1 MTIAAMPV
9 EPMTGTPRH
18 GAYDVVI
25 VGGAMM
31 GSSAAWFLSASPD
44 FQGRVLVVERD
55 PDYAQASS
63 ALSASCIR
71 HQFSNA
77 VNVRMSMF
85 GTEFIRS
92 FREKLGGDPEIPEIV
107 LKETGYLFLATA
119 AGAPVLR
126 ENHAVQ
132 AACGAATMLMTP
144 DEIAARFPFYNLDGI
159 ALGSF
164 NPVGEGWFDGFT
176 MMQWWRRKARENGVE
191 YVVGEVVAMTRK
203 GGRVESVTLASGA
216 TVACGTVVNASGP
229 YGGRTARMAGLHLPV
244 EPRKRCLF
252 VFDCRTPLGQ
262 PLPLTVD
269 PSGVHCRSEGEFFL
283 CGTVPK
289 DDSPPEH
296 DDFEVD
302 YSEFEDEVWPVIAN
316 RVPAFE
322 AVKLVR
328 AWAGHYDYN
337 ALDQNGVVGPHPEVG
352 NFLFANGFS
361 GHGLQQAA
369 AVGRAIGG
377 LVAHGGYR
385 TLDLSELAYD
395 RVLTGTPFREQ
406 AII

>member
-1 MTIAAMPV
+1 MSAAPA
-9 EPMTGTPRH
+9 H
-18 GAYDVVI
+18 GSYDVVI
-25 VGGAMM
+25 VGGAIM
-31 GSSAAWFLSASPD
+31 GSSAAWFLSANPD
-44 FQGRVLVVERD
+44 FGGRVLVVERD
-55 PDYAQASS
+55 PSYRTAAS

-92 FREKLGGDPEIPEIV
+92 FRQRLGGDPEIPEIV
-107 LKETGYLFLATA
+107 LKEFGYLFLAPA
-119 AGAPVLR
+119 AGAPALR
-126 ENHAVQ
+126 ENQAVQ
-132 AACGAATMLMTP
+132 AGCGAATMLMTP
-144 DEIAARFPFYNLDGI
+144 DQIAARFPFYNLDGI

-191 YVVGEVVAMTRK
+191 YVAGEVVAMTRNAN
-203 GGRVESVTLASGA
+203 RVESVTLAGGA

-229 YGGRTARMAGLHLPV
+229 YGGRTARMAGLELPV

-252 VFDCRTPLGQ
+252 VFDCRTKLGQ

-269 PSGVHCRSEGEFFL
+269 PSGVHFRSEGAL
-283 CGTVPK
+283 YLAGAVPR

-302 YSEFEDEVWPVIAN
+302 YAEFEDQVWPVLAN

-322 AVKLVR
+322 AIGLVR

-369 AVGRAIGG
+369 AVGRAIGE
-377 LVAHGGYR
+377 LVAYGGYR

-395 RVLTGTPFREQ
+395 RVLTGVPLREQ

>member
-1 MTIAAMPV
+1 
-9 EPMTGTPRH
+9 
-18 GAYDVVI
+18 
-25 VGGAMM
+25 
-31 GSSAAWFLSASPD
+31 
-44 FQGRVLVVERD
+44 VLVVERD
-55 PDYAQASS
+55 PAYTQASS

-85 GTEFIRS
+85 ATGFIHG
-92 FREKLGGDPEIPEIV
+92 FREALGGDPEIPEIA
-107 LKETGYLFLATA
+107 LKEIGYMFLATA
-119 AGAPVLR
+119 AGVPVLR
-126 ENHAVQ
+126 ANQAVQ
-132 AACGAATMLMTP
+132 AECGAATMLMKP
-144 DEIAARFPFYNLDGI
+144 DEIAARFPFYNLDDI

-176 MMQWWRRKARENGVE
+176 MLQWWRKKARENGVE
-191 YVVGEVVAMTRK
+191 YISNEVVAMTRNAN
-203 GGRVESVTLASGA
+203 RIESVTLASGE

-229 YGGRTARMAGLHLPV
+229 RGGLTAAMAGLHLPV

-252 VFDCRTPLGQ
+252 VFDCRETLGQ
-262 PLPLTVD
+262 PLPLTID
-269 PSGVHCRSEGEFFL
+269 PTGVHCRSEGEFYL
-283 CGTVPK
+283 AGTVPM
-289 DDSPPEH
+289 DDTPPDH

-302 YSEFEDEVWPVIAN
+302 YSQFEDEVWPVLAN

-322 AVKLVR
+322 AIKLVR

-337 ALDQNGVVGPHPEVG
+337 ALDQNGVVGSHPEVG
-352 NFLFANGFS
+352 NFLFSNGFS

-369 AVGRAIGG
+369 AAGRAVSE
-377 LVAHGGYR
+377 LVAYGGYR
-385 TLDLSELAYD
+385 TLDLSELAYN

>member
-1 MTIAAMPV
+1 MIAA
-9 EPMTGTPRH
+9 PRH
-18 GAYDVVI
+18 GTYDVVI

-31 GSSAAWFLSASPD
+31 GSSAAWFLSADPD
-44 FQGRVLVVERD
+44 FTGRVLVVERD
-55 PDYAQASS
+55 PGYAQASS

-92 FREKLGGDPEIPEIV
+92 FRERLGGGPEIPEIT
-107 LKETGYLFLATA
+107 LNEFGYLFLATA

-126 ENHAVQ
+126 ANQAVQ
-132 AACGAATMLMTP
+132 AGCGAATVLLTP
-144 DEIAARFPFYNLDGI
+144 DQIAARFAFYNLDGI

-164 NPVGEGWFDGFT
+164 NPSGEGWFDGFT

-191 YVVGEVVAMTRK
+191 YVAGEVVGMTRK
-203 GGRVESVTLASGA
+203 GGRVESVTLAGGE
-216 TVACGTVVNASGP
+216 TVACGTVVNAAGP
-229 YGGRTARMAGLHLPV
+229 YGGRVARMAGLDLTV

-252 VFDCRTPLGQ
+252 VFDCRAHLGQ
-262 PLPLTVD
+262 PMPLTID
-269 PSGVHCRSEGEFFL
+269 PSGVHCRSEGEFYL
-283 CGTVPK
+283 AGTVPK

-302 YSEFEDEVWPVIAN
+302 YSEFDDEVWPVLAN

-322 AVKLVR
+322 AIRLVR

-369 AVGRAIGG
+369 AVGRAIGE

>member
-1 MTIAAMPV
+1 MTLAAMSA
-9 EPMTGTPRH
+9 TPAH

-25 VGGAMM
+25 VGGAIM
-31 GSSAAWFLSASPD
+31 GSAAAWFLSANPD

-55 PDYAQASS
+55 PNYAQAAS

-85 GTEFIRS
+85 GTGFIRS
-92 FREKLGGDPEIPEIV
+92 FREALGGDPEIPEIV

-144 DEIAARFPFYNLDGI
+144 GEIAARFPFYNLDGI
-159 ALGSF
+159 ELGSF

-203 GGRVESVTLASGA
+203 GSRVESVRLASGE

-252 VFDCRTPLGQ
+252 VFDCRTALGQ
-262 PLPLTVD
+262 PLPLTID
-269 PSGVHCRSEGEFFL
+269 PSGVHCRSEGGFFL

-289 DDSPPEH
+289 DDRAPEH

-302 YSEFEDEVWPVIAN
+302 YSEFEDEVWPVLAN

-322 AVKLVR
+322 AIKLVR
-328 AWAGHYDYN
+328 AWVGHYDYN
-337 ALDQNGVVGPHPEVG
+337 TLDQNGVVGPHPELD

-361 GHGLQQAA
+361 GHGLQHAP
-369 AVGRAIGG
+369 AVGRAVSE

-385 TLDLSELAYD
+385 TLDLSELSYD

>member
-1 MTIAAMPV
+1 MIAAP
-9 EPMTGTPRH
+9 TQR
-18 GAYDVVI
+18 AYDAVI
-25 VGGAMM
+25 VGGAIM
-31 GSSAAWFLSASPD
+31 GSSAAWFLSANPD
-44 FQGRVLVVERD
+44 FDGRVLVVEKD
-55 PDYAQASS
+55 PDYRTASS

-92 FREKLGGDPEIPEIV
+92 FRQRLGGDPEIPEIT
-107 LKETGYLFLATA
+107 LKEIGYLFLATA

-126 ENHAVQ
+126 ANQAVQ
-132 AACGAATMLMTP
+132 AECGAATVLMTP

-164 NPVGEGWFDGFT
+164 NPSGEGWFDGFT
-176 MMQWWRRKARENGVE
+176 MMQWWRRKARESGVE
-191 YVVGEVVAMTRK
+191 YVSNEVVGMTRR
-203 GGRVESVTLASGA
+203 GSRVESVTLAGGE
-216 TVACGTVVNASGP
+216 TVACGAVVNASGP
-229 YGGRTARMAGLHLPV
+229 YAGRTARMAGIELPV

-252 VFDCRTPLGQ
+252 VFDCRTPLGR
-262 PLPLTVD
+262 PLPLTID

-289 DDSPPEH
+289 DDGAPAH

-302 YSEFEDEVWPVIAN
+302 YSEFEDEVWPVLAH

-337 ALDQNGVVGPHPEVG
+337 ALDQNGIVGPHPEVG

-369 AVGRAIGG
+369 AVGRAVSE

>member
-1 MTIAAMPV
+1 MTVAAMAA
-9 EPMTGTPRH
+9 TPARNS
-18 GAYDVVI
+18 YDVVI
-25 VGGAMM
+25 VGGAIM
-31 GSSAAWFLSASPD
+31 GSAAAWFLSADPD
-44 FQGRVLVVERD
+44 FDGRVLVVEKD
-55 PDYAQASS
+55 PDYRTASS

-92 FREKLGGDPEIPEIV
+92 FRERLGGGPEIPEIA
-107 LKETGYLFLATA
+107 LKEFGYLFLATE
-119 AGAPVLR
+119 AGAPALR
-126 ENHAVQ
+126 ANQMVQ
-132 AACGAATMLMTP
+132 AGCGAATMLMTP
-144 DEIAARFPFYNLDGI
+144 DQIAARFPFYNLDGI
-159 ALGSF
+159 ELGSF
-164 NPVGEGWFDGFT
+164 NSSGEGWFDGFT

-191 YVVGEVVAMTRK
+191 YVAGEVVAMTRK
-203 GGRVESVTLASGA
+203 GGRIESVTLAGGA
-216 TVACGTVVNASGP
+216 TVACGTVVNAAGP
-229 YGGRTARMAGLHLPV
+229 YGGRVARMAGLDLPV

-252 VFDCRTPLGQ
+252 VFDCRTRLGQ

-269 PSGVHCRSEGEFFL
+269 PAGVHCRSEGAFYL
-283 CGTVPK
+283 GGAVPK

-302 YSEFEDEVWPVIAN
+302 YAQFEDQVWPVLAT

-322 AVKLVR
+322 AIRLVR
-328 AWAGHYDYN
+328 AWVGHYDYN

-369 AVGRAIGG
+369 AVGRAIGE
-377 LVAHGGYR
+377 LVAQGRFR

>member
-1 MTIAAMPV
+1 MTLAAM
-9 EPMTGTPRH
+9 TATPEHR
-18 GAYDVVI
+18 AYDVVI
-25 VGGAMM
+25 VGGAIM
-31 GSSAAWFLSASPD
+31 GSAAAWFLSANAD

-55 PDYAQASS
+55 PNYAQAAS

-77 VNVRMSMF
+77 INVRMSMF
-85 GTEFIRS
+85 GTGFIRS
-92 FREKLGGDPEIPEIV
+92 FREALGGDPEIPEIT
-107 LKETGYLFLATA
+107 LEETGYLFLATA

-126 ENHAVQ
+126 ENHGMQ
-132 AACGAATMLMTP
+132 AACGAATVLMTP

-159 ALGSF
+159 ELGSF

-203 GGRVESVTLASGA
+203 GSRVESVRLAGGA

-252 VFDCRTPLGQ
+252 VFDCRTALGQ
-262 PLPLTVD
+262 PLPLTID
-269 PSGVHCRSEGEFFL
+269 PLGVHCRSEGAFFL

-289 DDSPPEH
+289 DDSAPAH

-322 AVKLVR
+322 AIKLVR
-328 AWAGHYDYN
+328 AWVGHYDYN
-337 ALDQNGVVGPHPEVG
+337 TLDQNGVVGPHPELD

-361 GHGLQQAA
+361 GHGLQHAA
-369 AVGRAIGG
+369 AVGRAVSE
-377 LVAHGGYR
+377 LVAYGGYR

-395 RVLTGTPFREQ
+395 RVLTGTPFRER

>member
-1 MTIAAMPV
+1 MSAAPA
-9 EPMTGTPRH
+9 H
-18 GAYDVVI
+18 GSYDVVI
-25 VGGAMM
+25 VGGAIM
-31 GSSAAWFLSASPD
+31 GSSAAWFLSANPD
-44 FQGRVLVVERD
+44 FGGRVLVVERD
-55 PDYAQASS
+55 PSYRTAAS

-92 FREKLGGDPEIPEIV
+92 FRERLGGDAEIPEIV
-107 LKETGYLFLATA
+107 LKEFGYLFLATE
-119 AGAPVLR
+119 AGAPALR
-126 ENHAVQ
+126 ANQ
-132 AACGAATMLMTP
+132 AMQAGCGAATILLTP
-144 DEIAARFPFYNLDGI
+144 DQIKARFPFYHLDGI

-164 NPVGEGWFDGFT
+164 NPVGEGWFEGFP

-191 YVVGEVVAMTRK
+191 YVAGEVVAMTRNAN
-203 GGRVESVTLASGA
+203 RVESVTLAGGA

-229 YGGRTARMAGLHLPV
+229 YGGRTARMAGLELPV

-252 VFDCRTPLGQ
+252 VFDCRTKLGQ

-269 PSGVHCRSEGEFFL
+269 PSGVHFRSEGAL
-283 CGTVPK
+283 YLAGAVPR

-302 YSEFEDEVWPVIAN
+302 YAEFEDQVWPVLAN

-322 AVKLVR
+322 AIGLVR

-369 AVGRAIGG
+369 AVGRAIGE
-377 LVAHGGYR
+377 LVAYGGYR

-395 RVLTGTPFREQ
+395 RVLTGVPLREQ

>member
-1 MTIAAMPV
+1 MSAAPA
-9 EPMTGTPRH
+9 H
-18 GAYDVVI
+18 GSYDVVI
-25 VGGAMM
+25 VGGAIM
-31 GSSAAWFLSASPD
+31 GSSAAWFLSANPD
-44 FQGRVLVVERD
+44 FGGRVLVVERD
-55 PDYAQASS
+55 PSYRTAAS

-92 FREKLGGDPEIPEIV
+92 FRERLGGDPEIPEIV
-107 LKETGYLFLATA
+107 LNEFGYLFLATE
-119 AGAPVLR
+119 AGAPALR
-126 ENHAVQ
+126 ANQ
-132 AACGAATMLMTP
+132 AMQAGCGAATILLTP
-144 DEIAARFPFYNLDGI
+144 DQIKARFPFYHLDGI

-191 YVVGEVVAMTRK
+191 YVAGEVVAMTRNAN
-203 GGRVESVTLASGA
+203 RVESVTLAGGA

-229 YGGRTARMAGLHLPV
+229 YGGRTARMAGLELPV

-252 VFDCRTPLGQ
+252 VFDCRTKLGQ

-269 PSGVHCRSEGEFFL
+269 PSGVHFRSEGAL
-283 CGTVPK
+283 YLAGAVPR

-302 YSEFEDEVWPVIAN
+302 YAEFEDQVWPVLAN

-322 AVKLVR
+322 AIGLVR

-369 AVGRAIGG
+369 AVGRAIGE
-377 LVAHGGYR
+377 LVAYGGYR

-395 RVLTGTPFREQ
+395 RVLTGVPLREQ

>member
-1 MTIAAMPV
+1 MSAAPA
-9 EPMTGTPRH
+9 H
-18 GAYDVVI
+18 GSYDVVI
-25 VGGAMM
+25 VGGAIM
-31 GSSAAWFLSASPD
+31 GSSAAWFLSANPD
-44 FQGRVLVVERD
+44 FGGRVLVVERD
-55 PDYAQASS
+55 PSYRTAAS

-92 FREKLGGDPEIPEIV
+92 FRERLGGDAEIPEIV
-107 LKETGYLFLATA
+107 LKEFGYLFLATA
-119 AGAPVLR
+119 AGAPALR
-126 ENHAVQ
+126 ANQ
-132 AACGAATMLMTP
+132 AMQAGCGAATILLTP
-144 DEIAARFPFYNLDGI
+144 DQIKARFPFYHLDGI

-191 YVVGEVVAMTRK
+191 YVAGEVVAMTRNAN
-203 GGRVESVTLASGA
+203 RVESVTLAGGA

-229 YGGRTARMAGLHLPV
+229 YGGRTARMAGLELPV

-252 VFDCRTPLGQ
+252 VFDCRTKLGQ

-269 PSGVHCRSEGEFFL
+269 PSGVHFRSEGAL
-283 CGTVPK
+283 YLAGAVPR

-302 YSEFEDEVWPVIAN
+302 YAEFEDQVWPVLAN

-322 AVKLVR
+322 AIGLVR

-369 AVGRAIGG
+369 AVGRAIGE
-377 LVAHGGYR
+377 LVAYGGYR

-395 RVLTGTPFREQ
+395 RVLTGVPLREQ

>member
-1 MTIAAMPV
+1 MIAAP
-9 EPMTGTPRH
+9 EH
-18 GAYDVVI
+18 SSYDVVI
-25 VGGAMM
+25 VGGAIM
-31 GSSAAWFLSASPD
+31 GSSAAWFLSANPD
-44 FQGRVLVVERD
+44 FKGRVLVVERD

-92 FREKLGGDPEIPEIV
+92 FRERLGGDPEIPEIV
-107 LKETGYLFLATA
+107 LKEFGYLFLATA
-119 AGAPVLR
+119 AGGPALR
-126 ENHAVQ
+126 ANQAVQ
-132 AACGAATMLMTP
+132 AGCGAATILMTP
-144 DEIAARFPFYNLDGI
+144 DQIAARFPFYDLDGI
-159 ALGSF
+159 ELGSF
-164 NPVGEGWFDGFT
+164 NPSGEGWFDGFT

-191 YVVGEVVAMTRK
+191 YVVGEVVGMTRK
-203 GGRVESVTLASGA
+203 GSRIESVRLAGGE

-229 YGGRTARMAGLHLPV
+229 YGGRVARMAGLDLPV

-252 VFDCRTPLGQ
+252 VFDCRTALGQ

-269 PSGVHCRSEGEFFL
+269 PSGVHFRSEGAFYL
-283 CGTVPK
+283 AGAVPR
-289 DDSPPEH
+289 DDSPPAH

-302 YSEFEDEVWPVIAN
+302 YAQFEDQVWPVLAN

-322 AVKLVR
+322 AVRLVR

-369 AVGRAIGG
+369 AVGRAISE

-385 TLDLSELAYD
+385 TLDLSELAYG
-395 RVLTGTPFREQ
+395 RVPAGTPFRER

>member
-1 MTIAAMPV
+1 MTIAAMIA
-9 EPMTGTPRH
+9 TPKHR
-18 GAYDVVI
+18 AYDVVI
-25 VGGAMM
+25 VGGAIM
-31 GSSAAWFLSASPD
+31 GSSAAWFLSANPD

-55 PDYAQASS
+55 PNYAQAAS

-77 VNVRMSMF
+77 INVRMSMF
-85 GTEFIRS
+85 GTGFIRS
-92 FREKLGGDPEIPEIV
+92 FREALGGDPEIPEIT
-107 LKETGYLFLATA
+107 LEETGYLFLATA

-126 ENHAVQ
+126 ENHGMQ
-132 AACGAATMLMTP
+132 AACGAATVLMTP

-159 ALGSF
+159 ELGSF

-203 GGRVESVTLASGA
+203 GSRIESVRLAGGE

-252 VFDCRTPLGQ
+252 VFDCRTALGQ
-262 PLPLTVD
+262 PLPLTID
-269 PSGVHCRSEGEFFL
+269 PVGVHCRSEGEFFL

-289 DDSPPEH
+289 DDSAPAH
-296 DDFEVD
+296 DDFDVD
-302 YSEFEDEVWPVIAN
+302 YSEFEDEVWPVLAN

-322 AVKLVR
+322 AIKLVR
-328 AWAGHYDYN
+328 AWAGHYDCN

-369 AVGRAIGG
+369 AVGRAIGE

>member
-1 MTIAAMPV
+1 MTVA
-9 EPMTGTPRH
+9 PMTAAPRH
-18 GAYDVVI
+18 AAYDVVI
-25 VGGAMM
+25 VGGAIM
-31 GSSAAWFLSASPD
+31 GSSAAWFLSANPD

-55 PDYAQASS
+55 PNYAQASS

-92 FREKLGGDPEIPEIV
+92 FREALGGDPEIPEIT
-107 LKETGYLFLATA
+107 LNEIGYMLLATE
-119 AGAPVLR
+119 AGVPTLC
-126 ENHAVQ
+126 ENQAVQ
-132 AACGAATMLMTP
+132 AECGAATTLMTP
-144 DEIAARFPFYNLDGI
+144 NEIARRFPFYNVDDI

-191 YVVGEVVAMTRK
+191 YVANEVVAMTRN
-203 GGRVESVTLASGA
+203 GGRIGSVTLASGE

-229 YGGRTARMAGLHLPV
+229 YGGRTAAMAGIALPV

-252 VFDCRTPLGQ
+252 VFDCQTPLGQ

-269 PSGVHCRSEGEFFL
+269 PSGVHCRSEGAFYL
-283 CGTVPK
+283 AGTVPT
-289 DDSPPEH
+289 DDNPPDH
-296 DDFEVD
+296 NDFEVD
-302 YSEFEDEVWPVIAN
+302 HSEFEDEVWPVMAN

-322 AVKLVR
+322 AIKLVR

-337 ALDQNGVVGPHPEVG
+337 ALDQNAVVGPHPEVG
-352 NFLFANGFS
+352 DFLFANGFS
-361 GHGLQQAA
+361 GHGLQQSAA
-369 AVGRAIGG
+369 AGRAISE
-377 LVAHGGYR
+377 LVSYGGYR
-385 TLDLSELAYD
+385 TLDLSELSYD
-395 RVLTGTPFREQ
+395 RILSGTPFREQ

>member
-1 MTIAAMPV
+1 MIA
-9 EPMTGTPRH
+9 TPER

-25 VGGAMM
+25 VGGAIM
-31 GSSAAWFLSASPD
+31 GSAIAWFLSANRD

-55 PDYAQASS
+55 PNYPRAAS

-71 HQFSNA
+71 HQYSNA
-77 VNVRMSMF
+77 VNVRISMF
-85 GTEFIRS
+85 GTAFIRD
-92 FREKLGGDPEIPEIV
+92 FRERLGGDSEIPEIT
-107 LKETGYLFLATA
+107 LKEIGYLFLATT
-119 AGAPVLR
+119 AGVPVLR
-126 ENHAVQ
+126 ANHAVQ
-132 AACGAATMLMTP
+132 MGCGAATLLMTP
-144 DEIAARFPFYNLDGI
+144 DQIAARFPFYNLDGI

-176 MMQWWRRKARENGVE
+176 MMQWWRRKARQGGVE
-191 YVVGEVVAMTRK
+191 YVANEVVAMTRR
-203 GGRVESVTLASGA
+203 GDRVASVRLASGE
-216 TVACGTVVNASGP
+216 TVACATVVNASGP
-229 YGGRTARMAGLHLPV
+229 YGGVTARMAGLHLPV

-262 PLPLTVD
+262 PLPLTID
-269 PSGVHCRSEGEFFL
+269 PSGVHCRSEGEFYL
-283 CGTVPK
+283 AGTTPK

-302 YSEFEDEVWPVIAN
+302 YAEFEDEIWPVIAH

-328 AWAGHYDYN
+328 AWVGHYDYN

-361 GHGLQQAA
+361 GHGLQHAA
-369 AVGRAIGG
+369 GVGRAISE
-377 LVAHGGYR
+377 LVSYGGYR
-385 TLDLSELAYD
+385 TLDLSELSFE
-395 RVLTGTPFREQ
+395 RVLAGTPFQEQ

>member
-1 MTIAAMPV
+1 MTLAEMSA
-9 EPMTGTPRH
+9 TPRH

-25 VGGAMM
+25 VGGAIM
-31 GSSAAWFLSASPD
+31 GSAAAWFLSANPD
-44 FQGRVLVVERD
+44 FRGRVLVIERD
-55 PDYAQASS
+55 PNYAQAAS

-71 HQFSNA
+71 HQYSNA
-77 VNVRMSMF
+77 VNVRISMF
-85 GTEFIRS
+85 GTEFIRD
-92 FREKLGGDPEIPEIV
+92 FRGRLGGDPEIPEIT
-107 LKETGYLFLATA
+107 LNEIGYMFLATV
-119 AGAPVLR
+119 AGAPVLV

-144 DEIAARFPFYNLDGI
+144 DQIAARFPFYNLDGI

-176 MMQWWRRKARENGVE
+176 MMQWWRRKAREGGVE
-191 YVVGEVVAMTRK
+191 YVTDEVVAMTRR
-203 GGRVESVTLASGA
+203 GDRVESVTLACGE

-229 YGGRTARMAGLHLPV
+229 YGGRTARMAGLDLPV

-252 VFDCRTPLGQ
+252 VFDCRTALGQ
-262 PLPLTVD
+262 PLPLTID
-269 PSGVHCRSEGEFFL
+269 PTGVHCRSEGAFYL
-283 CGTVPK
+283 AGTAPK
-289 DDSPPEH
+289 DDSAPDH

-302 YSEFEDEVWPVIAN
+302 YSEFEDEVWPVLAN

-322 AVKLVR
+322 AIKLVR
-328 AWAGHYDYN
+328 AWVGHYDYN

-352 NFLFANGFS
+352 NFVFANGFS

-369 AVGRAIGG
+369 AVGRAISE
-377 LVAHGGYR
+377 LVAYGEFR
-385 TLDLSELAYD
+385 TLDLSELAFD

>member
-1 MTIAAMPV
+1 VSGAPK
-9 EPMTGTPRH
+9 H

-25 VGGAMM
+25 VGGAIM
-31 GSSAAWFLSASPD
+31 GSSVAWFLSANPD

-55 PDYAQASS
+55 PAYTQASS

-92 FREKLGGDPEIPEIV
+92 FRERLGGDPEIPEIV
-107 LKETGYLFLATA
+107 LKEFGYLLLASE
-119 AGAPVLR
+119 AGGPVLR
-126 ENHAVQ
+126 ENQAVQ
-132 AACGAATMLMTP
+132 AGCGAATVLMTP
-144 DEIAARFPFYNLDGI
+144 GEIAARFPFYNLDDI

-176 MMQWWRRKARENGVE
+176 MMQWWRRKARECGVE
-191 YVVGEVVAMTRK
+191 YIDGEVVAMTRN
-203 GGRVESVTLASGA
+203 GGRIDSVTLASGA
-216 TVACGTVVNASGP
+216 VVACGMVVNAAGP
-229 YGGRTARMAGLHLPV
+229 YGGQVAAMAGIGHPV

-269 PSGVHCRSEGEFFL
+269 PSGVHCRSEGEFYL
-283 CGTVPK
+283 AGAVPEN
-289 DDSPPEH
+289 DTAPEH
-296 DDFEVD
+296 DDFEVV
-302 YSEFEDEVWPVIAN
+302 YSEFEEEVWPVMAN

-322 AVKLVR
+322 AIKLVR
-328 AWAGHYDYN
+328 AWVGHYDYN
-337 ALDQNGVVGPHPEVG
+337 ALDQNGVVGPHPEIS

-361 GHGLQQAA
+361 GHGLQHAA
-369 AVGRAIGG
+369 AVGRAVSE
-377 LVAHGGYR
+377 LVSHGGYR
-385 TLDLSELAYD
+385 ALDLTELAYD
-395 RVLTGTPFREQ
+395 RVLTGKPFREQ